1 LAWAAAAVG
10 PGARVVRVRPI
21 GGGTSSAIHAVDV
34 LARRGAPAPLRL
46 VLRSHDNARWLSEEP
61 DLAAREADALTFLA
75 RTQVPA
81 PELVACDADGS
92 ATGTPAVLMT
102 RLPGRIRWAP
112 PVRTTRSWLS
122 ALAAQLPVIHAAR
135 PSGIP
140 ARRHYRPYNH
150 DVDLRPPAAAMNR
163 ALWVRAFDRYRERA
177 PARSGPPVFIHR
189 DFHAGN
195 VLWQH
200 GHVAG
205 VVDWIEC
212 CLGDPAAD
220 VGHCRH
226 NLVNDA
232 GLDTADRFLGAW
244 QAEAGV
250 RDYDLWWDIVTVV
263 DWLPDEPGVEWEPES
278 AAVVERTETLLAR
291 ALAA

>member
-1 LAWAAAAVG
+1 V
-10 PGARVVRVRPI
+10 
-21 GGGTSSAIHAVDV
+21 IHAV
-34 LARRGAPAPLRL
+34 RPA
-46 VLRSHDNARWLSEEP
+46 
-61 DLAAREADALTFLA
+61 
-75 RTQVPA
+75 
-81 PELVACDADGS
+81 
-92 ATGTPAVLMT
+92 
-102 RLPGRIRWAP
+102 
-112 PVRTTRSWLS
+112 
-122 ALAAQLPVIHAAR
+122 
-135 PSGIP
+135 GIP

-150 DVDLRPPAAAMNR
+150 DVDLRPPTAAIDR
-163 ALWVRAFDRYRERA
+163 ALWARAIERYRDGA
-177 PARSGPPVFIHR
+177 PARDSSPVFIHR

-200 GHVAG
+200 GRVAG

-232 GLDTADRFLGAW
+232 GLDTADRFLAAW
-244 QAEAGV
+244 KAEAGV
-250 RDYDLWWDIVTVV
+250 RDYDPWWDVVTVV

-278 AAVVERTETLLAR
+278 AAVVERTEALLAR